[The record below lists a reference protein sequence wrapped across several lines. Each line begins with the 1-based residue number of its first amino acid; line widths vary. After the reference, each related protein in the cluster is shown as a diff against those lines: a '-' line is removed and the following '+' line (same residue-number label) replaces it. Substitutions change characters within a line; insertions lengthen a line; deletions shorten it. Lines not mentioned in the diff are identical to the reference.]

1 VFFVL
6 QLVTYF
12 YYEARHSHCVLTLL
26 TGRNWVNLCCKML
39 DSLWDIGMTDTK
51 TALALIARGTDEITK
66 LEELEERLELGRPLR
81 VKVGFDPSAPD
92 LHIGHTVV
100 INKMRQF
107 QDLGHTVIFLI
118 GDFTVLI
125 GDPTGK
131 NATRKPLTPE
141 QIQENAETYAKQV
154 FKILDPDKTE
164 VRFNSEWL
172 NQLGSDGMVRL
183 AAKYTVARMLERD
196 DFEKRYRNNQPIA
209 IHEFLYPLAQGYDSV
224 MLECDVEMGGTDQ
237 KFNLHVGR
245 HLQQHYNQPPQVI
258 ITLPLL
264 EGLDGVQKMSKSLGN
279 YVGITEPPG
288 EMFGKLMSISDEL
301 MWRYFDLLSFRSNQ
315 EIADLKAGMTG
326 GRNPRD
332 IKFLLF
338 EEIIE
343 RFHSTD
349 AAVAAR
355 EEFIARFQQGQMP
368 EDIPEKSL
376 ETAGEGIGIAAAL
389 SQCGMTSSN
398 SEAFR
403 MIAQGGVRIDGE
415 KISDR
420 TLRLD
425 PGFTGILQVG
435 KRKFCKVTI
444 K

>member
-1 VFFVL
+1 
-6 QLVTYF
+6 
-12 YYEARHSHCVLTLL
+12 
-26 TGRNWVNLCCKML
+26 
-39 DSLWDIGMTDTK
+39 MTDTK

-118 GDFTVLI
+118 GDFTGMI

-172 NQLGSDGMVRL
+172 NQLGADGMVRL

-196 DFEKRYRNNQPIA
+196 DFEKRYKNNQPIA

-245 HLQQHYNQPPQVI
+245 HLQQHYKQPPQVI

-315 EIADLKAGMTG
+315 ELADLKADVTG

-332 IKFLLF
+332 IKFLLC

-343 RFHSTD
+343 RFHSRD

-355 EEFIARFQQGQMP
+355 EEFIARFQRGQMP
-368 EDIPEKSL
+368 EDMPEKTL

-403 MIAQGGVRIDGE
+403 MIQQGGVRIDGE

-420 TLRLD
+420 TLRLG

-435 KRKFCKVTI
+435 KRKFCRTTI

>member
-1 VFFVL
+1 M
-6 QLVTYF
+6 
-12 YYEARHSHCVLTLL
+12 RDWLL
-26 TGRNWVNLCCKML
+26 EN
-39 DSLWDIGMTDTK
+39 DMTDVK
-51 TALALIARGTDEITK
+51 DAVALIARGTDEITK
-66 LEELEERLELGRPLR
+66 LEELEERLEEGRPLR
-81 VKVGFDPSAPD
+81 IKVGFDPTAPD
-92 LHIGHTVV
+92 LHIGHTVI

-107 QDLGHTVIFLI
+107 QDLGHEVIFLI
-118 GDFTVLI
+118 GDFTGLI

-131 NATRKPLTPE
+131 SATRKPLTPE
-141 QIQENAETYAKQV
+141 QVKENAETYAKQV
-154 FKILDPDKTE
+154 FKILDPDKTTI
-164 VRFNSEWL
+164 RFNSEWL
-172 NQLGSDGMVRL
+172 NELGSAGMVRL

-196 DFEKRYRNNQPIA
+196 DFESRYKSNQPIA

-224 MLECDVEMGGTDQ
+224 KLKCDVELGGTDQ

-245 HLQQHYNQPPQVI
+245 HLQQHYGQPPQVI

-264 EGLDGVQKMSKSLGN
+264 EGLDGVQKMSKSLDN

-315 EIADLKAGMTG
+315 EIAGLRADVEG
-326 GRNPRD
+326 GLNPRD
-332 IKFLLF
+332 VKFLLC

-343 RFHSTD
+343 RFHGRE

-368 EDIPEKSL
+368 DDMPENTL
-376 ETAGEGIGIAAAL
+376 ETGGDGIGVAAAL
-389 SQCGMTSSN
+389 SQCGLTSSN

-403 MIAQGGVRIDGE
+403 MIQQGGVRIDGE

-420 TLRLD
+420 RMVLD
-425 PGFTGILQVG
+425 AGFSGILQVG
-435 KRKFCKVTI
+435 KRKFCKATVQ
-444 K
+444 

>member
-1 VFFVL
+1 M
-6 QLVTYF
+6 
-12 YYEARHSHCVLTLL
+12 LTLL
-26 TGRNWVNLCCKML
+26 TGRNWVNLCCKMS
-39 DSLWDIGMTDTK
+39 DCLWDIGMTEIK

-66 LEELEERLELGRPLR
+66 LEELEERLGLDRPLR

-118 GDFTVLI
+118 GDFTGMI

-141 QIQENAETYAKQV
+141 QIQENAETYAQQV
-154 FKILDPDKTE
+154 FKILDRDKTE

-172 NQLGSDGMVRL
+172 NQLGSAGMIRL

-196 DFEKRYRNNQPIA
+196 DFETRYKNNQPIA

-245 HLQQHYNQPPQVI
+245 HLQQHYDQPPQVI

-315 EIADLKAGMTG
+315 EIADLKADVTG

-332 IKFLLF
+332 IKFLLC

-343 RFHSTD
+343 RFHSKD

-368 EDIPEKSL
+368 EDIPEKTF

-420 TLRLD
+420 TLWLAV
-425 PGFTGILQVG
+425 GFTGILQVG
-435 KRKFCKVTI
+435 KRKFCKATI